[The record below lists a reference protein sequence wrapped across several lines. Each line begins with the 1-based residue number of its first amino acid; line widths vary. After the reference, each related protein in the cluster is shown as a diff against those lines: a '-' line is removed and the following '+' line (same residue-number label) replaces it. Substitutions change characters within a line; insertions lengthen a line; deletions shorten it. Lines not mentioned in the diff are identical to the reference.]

1 MDCDLL
7 ASRIRDAIR
16 LCDTSSFPKF
26 VGFLRPEETETVFS
40 VLQSIPTKQAFF
52 GGYEDAERVFFG
64 AFPEWCEETEAFFP
78 ISSLTFTFRPCDNLS
93 HRDFLGTFMSLGI
106 ARETVGDILI
116 EKGRAVAFFADPQAD
131 FVAGQV
137 EKVGGVGVNI
147 TKGHILPLP
156 GMGSFQENTDTV
168 ASMRLDCVVAA
179 LLSCSRNAA
188 VEFIE
193 SKIVSVN
200 SVCTEKTTK
209 FVQAGDK
216 ITIRGKGKFLIEDVS
231 GPTKKDRLIIKYKKF
246 I

>member
-1 MDCDLL
+1 MDCDIL

-16 LCDTSSFPKF
+16 LSDTSSFPKF

-40 VLQSIPTKQAFF
+40 VLQATPTKHAFF

-64 AFPEWCEETEAFFP
+64 AFPDWCEDTEDFFP
-78 ISSLTFTFRPCDNLS
+78 ISSLTFTFRPCDTLT

-106 ARETVGDILI
+106 TRETVGDILI

-131 FVAGQV
+131 FVASQV
-137 EKVGGVGVNI
+137 EKVGGVGVTI
-147 TKGHILPLP
+147 TKGHLLPLP
-156 GMGSFQENTDTV
+156 GMSSFQESSDTV
-168 ASMRLDCVVAA
+168 ASLRLDCVVASLA
-179 LLSCSRNAA
+179 SCSRNTA
-188 VEFIE
+188 VELIE
-193 SKIVSVN
+193 SKTVSVN

-216 ITIRGKGKFLIEDVS
+216 ITIRGKGKFIIETVS
-231 GPTKKDRLIIKYKKF
+231 GPTKKDRLIINYKKF